1 MTESNEISAI
11 LDYCGYACLRHNRG
25 TQYFILTARDRYGTK
40 TASIEERSDITVKQN
55 ILFAIRRFLDNLRIL
70 L

>member
-1 MTESNEISAI
+1 MRYPPSWIIVDMHAYVTT
-11 LDYCGYACLRHNRG
+11 GV
-25 TQYFILTARDRYGTK
+25 TQYFILTARDLYGTK

-55 ILFAIRRFLDNLRIL
+55 ILFAIRHFLDNLRIL